1 MYDTKKLVLY
11 PNWLETSNMD
21 YNNETLDHTPLWSQI
36 WWNPNVA
43 ILNLKPLK
51 NLYYFERSNG
61 NAGLCTREADTAA
74 DSIKWEVIARKS
86 VDLHESLLLI
96 YFYLNCKQ
104 KSEYI
109 L

>member
-1 MYDTKKLVLY
+1 MTCTRDFLLCNMYDTKKLVLY

-21 YNNETLDHTPLWSQI
+21 YIN
-36 WWNPNVA
+36 
-43 ILNLKPLK
+43 LNLKPLK
-51 NLYYFERSNG
+51 NLYYFESANG
-61 NAGLCTREADTAA
+61 NVGLCTREADTAA

-86 VDLHESLLLI
+86 VDLHESFLLI

>member
-1 MYDTKKLVLY
+1 MIHTKKLVLY

-21 YNNETLDHTPLWSQI
+21 YIN
-36 WWNPNVA
+36 
-43 ILNLKPLK
+43 LNLKPLK

-61 NAGLCTREADTAA
+61 NVGLCTREADTAA

-86 VDLHESLLLI
+86 LDLHESLLLI